1 MRQDVKII
9 VLLVVLQEKFIARV
23 LLSHGTTTVQV
34 GVIVWNHS
42 IIMMDA
48 PIFAIQTHNVII
60 NMRQAVYLMMKMAAG
75 MVTIVHLG
83 MIQLQGVITGA
94 Q

>member
-1 MRQDVKII
+1 MKQAVRII
-9 VLLVVLQEKFIARV
+9 VLLVVLQEKFFARV

-42 IIMMDA
+42 IIMTDA

-60 NMRQAVYLMMKMAAG
+60 NMRHLVNLMMKMA
-75 MVTIVHLG
+75 V
-83 MIQLQGVITGA
+83 
-94 Q
+94 